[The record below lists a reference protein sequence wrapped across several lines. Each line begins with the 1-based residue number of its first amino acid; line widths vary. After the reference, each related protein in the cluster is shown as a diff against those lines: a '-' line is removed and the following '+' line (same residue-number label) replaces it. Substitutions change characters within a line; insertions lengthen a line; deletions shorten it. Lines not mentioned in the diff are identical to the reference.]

1 MLWFTSLLAVSTVSA
16 SEQPYG
22 IEGAALLQSKL
33 VYVDNHELVTNQS
46 SPENYREQA
55 EGTIGSEEKD
65 NPAKKGKNSQKKKQ
79 KRNKKN
85 QKIDQKLG
93 Q

>member
-46 SPENYREQA
+46 SPENYGEQA
-55 EGTIGSEEKD
+55 EGTIGSEEKH
-65 NPAKKGKNSQKKKQ
+65 NPAKKGKNSQKKKN
-79 KRNKKN
+79 RRETKKSE
-85 QKIDQKLG
+85 D
-93 Q
+93 